1 MGGPSPRPPPAA
13 GAPGGP
19 AAGPDEGEG
28 GGASAARA
36 GPDEGEG
43 EGGGASAAR
52 AGRGEGEGEGG
63 GASAARAGPDEGE
76 GEGGG
81 EGSVWALPVGE
92 APWAFVDL
100 EMTGLDPASDRVC
113 EVCVVRT
120 RGGRVEGALESLVSP
135 GGARP
140 DARAGR
146 VHGLSEGD
154 WGGSPGFAGV
164 AERLA
169 ELLDGAIVVAHGVE
183 LDLAFL
189 RAEFGRLGR
198 EPPRL
203 EGTIDTLLLARRCFA
218 LPSYRLERLSA
229 ALGLE
234 HPRPHRAGDDARA
247 TMQLFWRAVGLLE
260 PSSAGDL
267 RQVRVGER
275 RARPE
280 LVERAAQA
288 RARGEPVAVRYRP
301 SRRGPEGLTMV
312 ITEVRTDLDPPR
324 VLGYLVPGRGRRELR
339 ADRILAIGPL
349 NPNPDRS
356 P

>member
-1 MGGPSPRPPPAA
+1 MGGPSPPPPSPPPE
-13 GAPGGP
+13 APGGESGE
-19 AAGPDEGEG
+19 AADLDERARGDEASGTGESSPVSEESG
-28 GGASAARA
+28 T
-36 GPDEGEG
+36 GE
-43 EGGGASAAR
+43 
-52 AGRGEGEGEGG
+52 
-63 GASAARAGPDEGE
+63 
-76 GEGGG
+76 GG

-92 APWAFVDL
+92 APWAFIDL
-100 EMTGLDPASDRVC
+100 EMTGLAPDKDRVC
-113 EVCVVRT
+113 EVCVVRA
-120 RGGRVEGALESLVSP
+120 RGGQVEGVLESLISP
-135 GGARP
+135 GGVRP

-154 WGGSPGFAGV
+154 WRGSPGFGEV
-164 AERLA
+164 AERLD
-169 ELLDGAIVVAHGVE
+169 ELLRGAIVVAHGVE

-203 EGTIDTLLLARRCFA
+203 EGWVDTLLLARRCFA

-229 ALGLE
+229 SLGLE

-280 LVERAAQA
+280 LVERAE
-288 RARGEPVAVRYRP
+288 RARELAEPVAVRYRP